1 VATHET
7 DRTTSKVKGGSTVG
21 LMNLDFV
28 SLGAL
33 FLLSLVGPA
42 FVAGGEVVTAQ
53 GTNTPVVVVTGLI
66 GAAGIGALLQ
76 LTGRAIW
83 NFFWPLNPVGGWKW
97 LATDLAEFVN
107 SKWRPTT
114 FRTAIA
120 ESKGVKEYTDLAGWS
135 EGDNVVIA
143 TEYLFYSE
151 APSELRE
158 WVRRRYYRFSD
169 GLSAA
174 AAILLGIIGGAF
186 FPHQNPYLA
195 VPLDALLVLVGL
207 ATLVFGYD
215 SRRDAKHM
223 ETFWFK
229 ARGGLPSKPHI
240 MISDIEGIGPVYA
253 AKLESAGVR
262 TTEALLKIGAKPK
275 GRADLEKAT
284 GISHAKILEW
294 VDRAD
299 LYRID
304 GVASEYS
311 DLLEAA
317 GVDSPVE
324 LATRVPAHLAAKLQ
338 EVNKA
343 KKLVRRVPTE
353 KAVEDWIEQA
363 KRLPKVVEH

>member
-1 VATHET
+1 
-7 DRTTSKVKGGSTVG
+7 VG

-33 FLLSLVGPA
+33 FLLALVGPA
-42 FVAGGEVVTAQ
+42 FVDGGEVITAQ
-53 GTNTPVVVVTGLI
+53 GTNTPVVVVIGLI

-76 LTGRAIW
+76 LSGRAIW
-83 NFFWPLNPVGGWKW
+83 NFVWPLNPVGGWKW
-97 LATDLAEFVN
+97 LATKLPDRAKR
-107 SKWRPTT
+107 KWKPTS

-120 ESKGVKEYTDLAGWS
+120 ESRGVKEYKDLADWS

-174 AAILLGIIGGAF
+174 AAILLGICFGAF
-186 FPHQNPYLA
+186 FPGQDRLWE
-195 VPLDALLVLVGL
+195 VVLDAVLVLVGL

-229 ARGGLPSKPHI
+229 VRDRFPSKSHMI
-240 MISDIEGIGPVYA
+240 ISDIEGIGPTYA
-253 AKLESAGVR
+253 A
-262 TTEALLKIGAKPK
+262 
-275 GRADLEKAT
+275 
-284 GISHAKILEW
+284 
-294 VDRAD
+294 
-299 LYRID
+299 
-304 GVASEYS
+304 
-311 DLLEAA
+311 LLEAA

-324 LATRVPAHLAAKLQ
+324 LAHRVPANLAAKLQ
-338 EVNKA
+338 EVNKVR
-343 KKLVRRVPTE
+343 KLVRRVPGE
-353 KAVEDWIEQA
+353 KVVTGWIEQA
-363 KRLPKVVEH
+363 KKLPKVEH